1 MAHMSASRIAA
12 VLLVA
17 VATFASACVPVHNV
31 LADRD
36 LVCKD
41 IPDDLCL
48 RVAEVGL
55 ARLNVA
61 QAESEV
67 GRVPA
72 ITVREEQCLG
82 RGALRCWSVEARNDQ
97 GGIGVIVF
105 LRSDGSLA
113 VD

>member
-1 MAHMSASRIAA
+1 M
-12 VLLVA
+12 
-17 VATFASACVPVHNV
+17 ATFASACVPVHNV

-36 LVCKD
+36 LVCED
-41 IPDDLCL
+41 VPDDLCL

-61 QAESEV
+61 EAESEV

-72 ITVREEQCLG
+72 ITVRQEQCLG
-82 RGALRCWSVEARNDQ
+82 RTAVGCWSVEATNDQ
-97 GGIGVIVF
+97 GGVGVIVF
-105 LRSDGSLA
+105 LRPDGSLA